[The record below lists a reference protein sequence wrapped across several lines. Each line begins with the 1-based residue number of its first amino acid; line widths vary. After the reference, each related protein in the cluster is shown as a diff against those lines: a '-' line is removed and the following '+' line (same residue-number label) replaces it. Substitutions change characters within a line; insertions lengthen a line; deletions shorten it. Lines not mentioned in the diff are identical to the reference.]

1 MASTLLKIT
10 RIEQGSATPKLVNID
25 QQVKEGEEEERHG
38 CCSEYEGEGPE
49 VLVDR
54 NQPLV
59 QRESAKA
66 SGCKSEDASPNC
78 PSMIQFSSTASV
90 FHDIVDLIAL
100 AFQSWCV
107 MSIRPAAVPSQT
119 NAILEI
125 YQNDKKNFWG
135 GKHALYKWPPVQRA
149 QEAFRVMCDS
159 TINMMAGRRLID
171 MFFSKHGHVDESGG
185 ATSTIPMSAI
195 VCPD

>member
-1 MASTLLKIT
+1 VVNYLASRLLKIT

-78 PSMIQFSSTASV
+78 PSDRSS
-90 FHDIVDLIAL
+90 F
-100 AFQSWCV
+100 
-107 MSIRPAAVPSQT
+107 P
-119 NAILEI
+119 ILVHYE
-125 YQNDKKNFWG
+125 YSSSSCPEPNQR
-135 GKHALYKWPPVQRA
+135 HTVQRA
-149 QEAFRVMCDS
+149 QEAFRVMCSS